1 MFEIVLEKIKSHKWE
16 TTGIIVGLLLFGILG
31 LNHFGTHHKEDN
43 LNINLEKKVSTI
55 TEKKVPM
62 ISHVKDKVSNQVTV
76 DVKGAVNHPGVY
88 SLPSQSRVTDA
99 IKRAGG
105 LSNLADSKSV
115 NLAQK
120 LQDETVIYVAQKGEK
135 ITVVEEEKANNI
147 ATQGNSKGKINLN
160 KADLSS
166 LQTISG
172 VGAKRAQDILDYRDS
187 QGGFK
192 TIDDLKN
199 VSGIGEKTL
208 EKLRQDVTIDYL
220 SPPLTFDY
228 GRSS

>member
-31 LNHFGTHHKEDN
+31 LNHFDTHHKEDN

-208 EKLRQDVTIDYL
+208 EKLRQDVTID
-220 SPPLTFDY
+220 
-228 GRSS
+228 

>member
-31 LNHFGTHHKEDN
+31 LNHFGTHHKEDD

-120 LQDETVIYVAQKGEK
+120 LQDETVVYVTQKGEK
-135 ITVVEEEKANNI
+135 ITVVEEEKENNI

-208 EKLRQDVTIDYL
+208 EKLRQDVTID
-220 SPPLTFDY
+220 
-228 GRSS
+228 

>member
-31 LNHFGTHHKEDN
+31 LNHFGTHHKEDD

-62 ISHVKDKVSNQVTV
+62 ISYVKDKVSNQVTV

-208 EKLRQDVTIDYL
+208 EKLRQDVTLD
-220 SPPLTFDY
+220 
-228 GRSS
+228 

>member
-88 SLPSQSRVTDA
+88 SLLSQSRVTDA

-208 EKLRQDVTIDYL
+208 EKLRQDVTID
-220 SPPLTFDY
+220 
-228 GRSS
+228 

>member
-31 LNHFGTHHKEDN
+31 LNHFGTHYKEDD

-192 TIDDLKN
+192 TIDGLKN

-208 EKLRQDVTIDYL
+208 EKLRQDVTID
-220 SPPLTFDY
+220 
-228 GRSS
+228 

>member
-31 LNHFGTHHKEDN
+31 LNHVGTHHKEDN

-208 EKLRQDVTIDYL
+208 EKLRQDVTID
-220 SPPLTFDY
+220 
-228 GRSS
+228 

>member
-135 ITVVEEEKANNI
+135 RTVVEEEKANNI

-208 EKLRQDVTIDYL
+208 EKLRQDVTID
-220 SPPLTFDY
+220 
-228 GRSS
+228 

>member
-1 MFEIVLEKIKSHKWE
+1 MFEIVLEKINSHKWE

-208 EKLRQDVTIDYL
+208 EKLRQDVTID
-220 SPPLTFDY
+220 
-228 GRSS
+228 

>member
-31 LNHFGTHHKEDN
+31 LNHFGTHHKEDD

-172 VGAKRAQDILDYRDS
+172 VGDKRAQDILDYRDS

-208 EKLRQDVTIDYL
+208 EKLRQDVTLD
-220 SPPLTFDY
+220 
-228 GRSS
+228 

>member
-31 LNHFGTHHKEDN
+31 LNHFGTHHKEDD

-147 ATQGNSKGKINLN
+147 ATQGNCKGKINLN

-208 EKLRQDVTIDYL
+208 EKLRQDVTLD
-220 SPPLTFDY
+220 
-228 GRSS
+228 

>member
-55 TEKKVPM
+55 IEKKVPM

-208 EKLRQDVTIDYL
+208 EKLRQDVTID
-220 SPPLTFDY
+220 
-228 GRSS
+228 

>member
-31 LNHFGTHHKEDN
+31 LNHFGTHHKEDD

-172 VGAKRAQDILDYRDS
+172 VGAKRAQDFLDYRDS

-208 EKLRQDVTIDYL
+208 EKLRQDVTID
-220 SPPLTFDY
+220 
-228 GRSS
+228 

>member
-147 ATQGNSKGKINLN
+147 ATQGNSKWKINLN

-208 EKLRQDVTIDYL
+208 EKLRQDVTID
-220 SPPLTFDY
+220 
-228 GRSS
+228 

>member
-31 LNHFGTHHKEDN
+31 LNHFGTHYKDDD

-120 LQDETVIYVAQKGEK
+120 LQDETVVYVAQKGEK
-135 ITVVEEEKANNI
+135 ITVVEEEKENNI

-208 EKLRQDVTIDYL
+208 EKLRQDVTID
-220 SPPLTFDY
+220 
-228 GRSS
+228 

>member
-31 LNHFGTHHKEDN
+31 LNHFGTHYKEDD

-115 NLAQK
+115 NLAQKK

-208 EKLRQDVTIDYL
+208 EKLRQDVTID
-220 SPPLTFDY
+220 
-228 GRSS
+228 

>member
-1 MFEIVLEKIKSHKWE
+1 MEEYFMFEIVLEKIKSHKWE

-31 LNHFGTHHKEDN
+31 LNHFGTHHKVDD

-208 EKLRQDVTIDYL
+208 EKLRQDVTID
-220 SPPLTFDY
+220 
-228 GRSS
+228 

>member
-31 LNHFGTHHKEDN
+31 LYHFGTHYKEDD

-208 EKLRQDVTIDYL
+208 EKLRQDVTID
-220 SPPLTFDY
+220 
-228 GRSS
+228 

>member
-16 TTGIIVGLLLFGILG
+16 TTGIIVGPLLFGILG
-31 LNHFGTHHKEDN
+31 LNHFGTHHKEDD

-105 LSNLADSKSV
+105 LTNLADSKSV

-208 EKLRQDVTIDYL
+208 EKLRQDVTID
-220 SPPLTFDY
+220 
-228 GRSS
+228 

>member
-172 VGAKRAQDILDYRDS
+172 VGAKRAQDILYYRDS

-208 EKLRQDVTIDYL
+208 EKLRQDVTID
-220 SPPLTFDY
+220 
-228 GRSS
+228 

>member
-1 MFEIVLEKIKSHKWE
+1 M
-16 TTGIIVGLLLFGILG
+16 IVGLLLFGILG

-172 VGAKRAQDILDYRDS
+172 VGAKRVQDILDYRDS

-208 EKLRQDVTIDYL
+208 EKLRQDVTID
-220 SPPLTFDY
+220 
-228 GRSS
+228 

>member
-172 VGAKRAQDILDYRDS
+172 VGAKRSQDILDYRDS

-208 EKLRQDVTIDYL
+208 EKLRQDVTID
-220 SPPLTFDY
+220 
-228 GRSS
+228 

>member
-187 QGGFK
+187 QGVFK

-208 EKLRQDVTIDYL
+208 EKLRQDVTID
-220 SPPLTFDY
+220 
-228 GRSS
+228 

>member
-88 SLPSQSRVTDA
+88 SLPSQSRVTDT

-208 EKLRQDVTIDYL
+208 EKLRQDVTID
-220 SPPLTFDY
+220 
-228 GRSS
+228 

>member
-31 LNHFGTHHKEDN
+31 LNHFGTHHKEDD

-199 VSGIGEKTL
+199 VSGIGKKTL
-208 EKLRQDVTIDYL
+208 EKLRQDVTLD
-220 SPPLTFDY
+220 
-228 GRSS
+228 

>member
-16 TTGIIVGLLLFGILG
+16 TTEIIVGLLLFGILG

-208 EKLRQDVTIDYL
+208 EKLRQDVTID
-220 SPPLTFDY
+220 
-228 GRSS
+228 

>member
-16 TTGIIVGLLLFGILG
+16 TTGIIVGLLLFGILD

-208 EKLRQDVTIDYL
+208 EKLRQDVTID
-220 SPPLTFDY
+220 
-228 GRSS
+228 

>member
-31 LNHFGTHHKEDN
+31 LNHFGTYYKEDD

-208 EKLRQDVTIDYL
+208 EKLRQDVTID
-220 SPPLTFDY
+220 
-228 GRSS
+228 

>member
-31 LNHFGTHHKEDN
+31 LNHFGTHHKEDD

-120 LQDETVIYVAQKGEK
+120 LQDEMVIYVAQKGEK

-208 EKLRQDVTIDYL
+208 EKLRQDVTID
-220 SPPLTFDY
+220 
-228 GRSS
+228 